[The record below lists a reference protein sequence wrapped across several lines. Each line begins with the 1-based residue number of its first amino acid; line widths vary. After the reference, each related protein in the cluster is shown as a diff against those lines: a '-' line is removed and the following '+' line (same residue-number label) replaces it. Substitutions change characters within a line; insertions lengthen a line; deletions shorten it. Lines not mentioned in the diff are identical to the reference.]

1 MRGRSQCTLDGV
13 GSPLRS
19 EPLIFLFTGEG
30 AHSAQNDVG
39 ALRQSN
45 AWPVVDAALV
55 RHGLP
60 GLEALLTA
68 TLGQH
73 GAPLSP
79 VLTTVVNLL
88 NAARW
93 RDAGL
98 EPKLTIGHSIGEVAA
113 AHVADLF
120 SMDEAIAV
128 ARGLGMIGASLEGGM
143 LHTRVTRRELL
154 YLQASAPALEPAAGA
169 RAWADEPICVAAINS
184 GGADADE
191 VGVTLCGPESR
202 VAAWLASDSRA
213 KRLPPLHPWHH
224 PAYAFDGGLL
234 TTLEQLPQ
242 SDGDDEDAVA
252 FISAT
257 KATVVK
263 ALDASYWR
271 SWLSTPGARRSL
283 RWRAGACLH
292 AASPRS
298 LARTDMCVT
307 RRSQLCGRRF
317 ARGRAAE
324 WRDAARLH
332 GGDGAAPVAHR
343 PGE

>member
-98 EPKLTIGHSIGEVAA
+98 ELKLTIGHSISEVAPP
-113 AHVADLF
+113 HVADLF

-128 ARGLGMIGASLEGGM
+128 ARGLGMISALLEGGM

-154 YLQASAPALEPAAGA
+154 YLQDSAPATVEPASGA
-169 RAWADEPICVAAINS
+169 RASADEPIRVAAINS
-184 GGADADE
+184 GGADADD
-191 VGVTLCGPESR
+191 VGVTLCSPGSR
-202 VAAWLASDSRA
+202 MAAWLASDSRA

-224 PAYAFDGGLL
+224 PAYAFDGALL
-234 TTLEQLPQ
+234 TTLEQQLPQ

-298 LARTDMCVT
+298 LARTMT
-307 RRSQLCGRRF
+307 RRSQLCGRRSLPSTGCSLSTS
-317 ARGRAAE
+317 R
-324 WRDAARLH
+324 
-332 GGDGAAPVAHR
+332 
-343 PGE
+343 